1 MVPTWYWIVS
11 GILLIWN
18 AIGCF
23 ACFSQ
28 MTASP
33 EKLAGLPEGQRDAWL
48 AMPVTA
54 KAAYVVAVGAGL
66 LGAVAL
72 LCRCAAAGPLFIA
85 SLVGVIVQFGWF
97 FVVYKGASRFG
108 VASLAFPGFVALV
121 AIAQIGFACWAKT
134 QGLLG

>member
-11 GILLIWN
+11 GILLLWN

-33 EKLAGLPEGQRDAWL
+33 DKIAKLPEGQRAAWL
-48 AMPVTA
+48 AMPTTA
-54 KAAYVVAVGAGL
+54 KAGYVVAVAAGL

-72 LCRCAAAGPLFIA
+72 LLRCAAAGPLFLA
-85 SLVGVIVQFGWF
+85 SLLGVIVQFGWF
-97 FVVYKGASRFG
+97 FMVYRGASRFG
-108 VASLAFPGFVALV
+108 LSSLAFPVFIAMVAV
-121 AIAQIGFACWAKT
+121 AQIGFACCART
-134 QGLLG
+134 MGLLG